1 MRCPR
6 QWLVKAVRIRWDGRS
21 GPGSCLVAAKKARG
35 FNRPETGLPSYRILT
50 CKAVANEAVSSCRNP
65 DARH

>member
-6 QWLVKAVRIRWDGRS
+6 QWLVKALRIRWDGKS
-21 GPGSCLVAAKKARG
+21 GPGSCLVAARKARG

-50 CKAVANEAVSSCRNP
+50 YKAVANEAVSSCRNP